1 MFGLPLR
8 CRVGL
13 SALVV
18 LTSQLVANAAP
29 ESDFGLGRAHPTGQ
43 VAQRWEL
50 AQAEDDHAAHHPAA
64 SGSARPAPYAG
75 GGERGCDRGG

>member
-8 CRVGL
+8 CRAGL

-18 LTSQLVANAAP
+18 LTSQLVANAALA
-29 ESDFGLGRAHPTGQ
+29 SDFGLGRAHPTGQ
-43 VAQRWEL
+43 VAQGWEL

-64 SGSARPAPYAG
+64 SGSVRPARRPAAPR
-75 GGERGCDRGG
+75 RG